1 MKKLYTAAIL
11 VIFAMSFSSCVE
23 SSSKYKAL
31 QAQLDSLQGNYGTQK
46 NQLDEVFGTLNEVE
60 AGLKSIRETENI
72 LTVQQQEGV
81 TTPQNNKEQIQADI
95 AAVQSAIQEY
105 KNKIKQLKNDNRIQ
119 SIEFKKRLNAIQ
131 KELNEK
137 SEMIDNLSKQLQ
149 NKDLQLA
156 EKTKQVESLDQ
167 AVSDLKNDITKLNTE
182 SGEMKDK
189 ISSQD
194 KQIYSVYYIV
204 GTKDELINV
213 GVLTRGGLFKSS
225 KISYQAEKN
234 AFIKIDYREIS
245 TINTNAQKAKV
256 ISNHPKGTYS
266 IDNINGEAVLTISNP
281 SDFWEQTKYLVIQVQ

>member
-1 MKKLYTAAIL
+1 MKRLYTVAAL
-11 VIFAMSFSSCVE
+11 VIFAMSLTSCVE

-72 LTVQQQEGV
+72 LTVQEQEGI
-81 TTPQNNKEQIQADI
+81 TTPKNNTEQIQSDI

-105 KNKIKQLKNDNRIQ
+105 KNKIKQLKNDNSIQ

-131 KELNEK
+131 KELDEK

-156 EKTKQVESLDQ
+156 EKTNQVESLDQ

-182 SGEMKDK
+182 GGEMKEK

-194 KQIYSVYYIV
+194 KQIY
-204 GTKDELINV
+204 
-213 GVLTRGGLFKSS
+213 
-225 KISYQAEKN
+225 A
-234 AFIKIDYREIS
+234 A
-245 TINTNAQKAKV
+245 
-256 ISNHPKGTYS
+256 
-266 IDNINGEAVLTISNP
+266 
-281 SDFWEQTKYLVIQVQ
+281 